1 MIKILANDGLH
12 PEGLRLLE
20 EAGYQVNLDHVSQ
33 EQLPQVLP
41 QYDVLIVR
49 SATKVRRELIEG
61 CPKLKVIARAG
72 VGLDNIDVSFAERQ
86 GIAVINTP
94 GASAVSVAEL
104 AFGHMFNLA
113 RHLHLSN
120 RLMPEKGRTEFK
132 KLKKQ
137 FSSGLELRG
146 RTLGVIGFGK
156 IGLEVVRMG
165 LALGMNVL
173 TVDLRVEEVNVDLRV
188 YQTDKLSLS
197 VKVTTRP
204 LEEVLRKADFITL
217 HLPFPAGSKPIIGK
231 KEIELM
237 KEGVVLIN
245 TARGGVIDEEAL
257 LEALDKGKVRGAG
270 LDVFEGEPT
279 PRKELLQH
287 PRVSISPHIGASTE
301 EAQANIGRMLAEQI
315 IKRLIGKG

>member
-20 EAGYQVNLDHVSQ
+20 EAGYQVDVEHIAQ
-33 EQLPQVLP
+33 EQLMQVLP

-49 SATKVRRELIEG
+49 SATKVRRELIEA
-61 CPKLKVIARAG
+61 CPKLKIIARAG
-72 VGLDNIDVSFAERQ
+72 VGLDNIDLSFAERQ
-86 GIAVINTP
+86 GISVINTP

-113 RHLHLSN
+113 RHLHLAN
-120 RLMPEKGRTEFK
+120 RLMPEKGNSEFK

-137 FSSGLELRG
+137 FSSGIELRG

-188 YQTDKLSLS
+188 YQTDNLSLS

-204 LEEVLRKADFITL
+204 LEEVLREADFITL
-217 HLPFPAGSKPIIGK
+217 HLPFPAGSKPIIGRE
-231 KEIELM
+231 EIEMM
-237 KEGVVLIN
+237 KDGVVLIN

-257 LEALDKGKVRGAG
+257 LEALDKGKIRGAG
-270 LDVFEGEPT
+270 LDVFENEPT

-287 PRVSISPHIGASTE
+287 PRVSVSPHIGASTE

-315 IKRLIGKG
+315 IKRLIGKS

>member
-20 EAGYQVNLDHVSQ
+20 EAGYQVDVEHIAQ
-33 EQLPQVLP
+33 EQLIQVLP

-49 SATKVRRELIEG
+49 SATKVRRELIEA
-61 CPKLKVIARAG
+61 CPKLKIIARAG

-86 GIAVINTP
+86 GISVINTP

-120 RLMPEKGRTEFK
+120 RLMPEKGNSEFK

-137 FSSGLELRG
+137 FSSGIELRG

-156 IGLEVVRMG
+156 IGLEVVRIG

-188 YQTDKLSLS
+188 YQTDNLSLS

-217 HLPFPAGSKPIIGK
+217 HLPFPAGSKPIIGRE
-231 KEIELM
+231 EIELM
-237 KEGVVLIN
+237 KDGVVLIN

-257 LEALDKGKVRGAG
+257 LEALDRGKIRGAG
-270 LDVFEGEPT
+270 LDVFENEPT

-287 PRVSISPHIGASTE
+287 PRVSVSPHIGASTE